1 MCSYIS
7 QVKETAYE
15 KQEVINYSNNIGS
28 SLNVTLGRG
37 NLKNESIQEIFT
49 TLQES
54 DIPYNTPSRSIVWM
68 LFDPIK
74 YTDRISSMDKYSII
88 SMLPKLTV

>member
-15 KQEVINYSNNIGS
+15 KQEVINYSNKIGS
-28 SLNVTLGRG
+28 SLNVTLGSG

-54 DIPYNTPSRSIVWM
+54 DVPYNTSSRSIV
-68 LFDPIK
+68 
-74 YTDRISSMDKYSII
+74 
-88 SMLPKLTV
+88 

>member
-54 DIPYNTPSRSIVWM
+54 DIPYNTPSRSIV
-68 LFDPIK
+68 
-74 YTDRISSMDKYSII
+74 
-88 SMLPKLTV
+88 